1 MASQQVDHNRD
12 DKISIKF
19 KFQVPSKLPDT
30 LSRDLINHRWKRI
43 IAAIENKRV
52 EEVLEEVKSIGKNN
66 NIITLP
72 HPFKEDIVTYATK
85 STREGMCNFIFFV
98 DENHLYPWILCQCT
112 SFVDAI
118 FTNESSAGHKLS
130 TNGTTI
136 IKSAK
141 KILREKNNICRINS
155 GEKGAKFSGF
165 ILDQT
170 RPYHHFY
177 DQLKW
182 FIHLESQKPITS
194 RKSFFIP
201 NCYKVKESKRKK
213 RATVSL
219 FPLVIGSNQLGTKL
233 DKYTDRME
241 QVIYEDSVRD
251 LYSNNFLTKF
261 RKSINILKGIRKR
274 NSTLSLW
281 FGISGQKRIWIEQEE
296 FLPALVDQLK
306 PFFDSFIFVIDG
318 YTQYANATVDEKN
331 MSKIIPI
338 QQDMEVVESI
348 RKKLLNYKNTTTI
361 NLVGKTYREKI
372 QICRNIDLFIANAGA
387 GQLVPHRFCKKPGI
401 LHSNEKHCVF
411 PMGIDNTTVK
421 LVDKSLVK
429 DVGNLFV
436 SSKEKAKS
444 GAGLVSYSIDVQ
456 VMVNITKTMLNLLS

>member
-141 KILREKNNICRINS
+141 KILEKKIIFAELIRERKEQNFQALYLIKQGHTITSTINS
-155 GEKGAKFSGF
+155 
-165 ILDQT
+165 
-170 RPYHHFY
+170 
-177 DQLKW
+177 
-182 FIHLESQKPITS
+182 
-194 RKSFFIP
+194 
-201 NCYKVKESKRKK
+201 N
-213 RATVSL
+213 
-219 FPLVIGSNQLGTKL
+219 GS
-233 DKYTDRME
+233 YT
-241 QVIYEDSVRD
+241 
-251 LYSNNFLTKF
+251 
-261 RKSINILKGIRKR
+261 
-274 NSTLSLW
+274 
-281 FGISGQKRIWIEQEE
+281 
-296 FLPALVDQLK
+296 
-306 PFFDSFIFVIDG
+306 
-318 YTQYANATVDEKN
+318 
-331 MSKIIPI
+331 
-338 QQDMEVVESI
+338 
-348 RKKLLNYKNTTTI
+348 
-361 NLVGKTYREKI
+361 
-372 QICRNIDLFIANAGA
+372 
-387 GQLVPHRFCKKPGI
+387 
-401 LHSNEKHCVF
+401 
-411 PMGIDNTTVK
+411 
-421 LVDKSLVK
+421 
-429 DVGNLFV
+429 
-436 SSKEKAKS
+436 
-444 GAGLVSYSIDVQ
+444 
-456 VMVNITKTMLNLLS
+456 